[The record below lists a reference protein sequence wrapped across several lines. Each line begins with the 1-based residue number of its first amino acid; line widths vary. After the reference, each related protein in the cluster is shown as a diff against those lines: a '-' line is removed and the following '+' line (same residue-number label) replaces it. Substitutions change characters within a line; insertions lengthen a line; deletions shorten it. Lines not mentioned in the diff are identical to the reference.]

1 MIQSAEDQSY
11 LVDLSEGV
19 LRLSFNRPQYG
30 NAVPKTAVPGLT
42 ALFQTAQKDPSV
54 RCILIRGEGKVFSAG
69 GDVAGFAQSIEQD
82 IATRQA
88 DFARRLPLARQLVEA
103 VAGFDRPIVTAVRGA
118 AAGAG
123 LFYPLIADY
132 AIGDESAMFVF
143 AHQRVGLSPDGG
155 VTAVLPLVV
164 GVRMA
169 RMLLLTA
176 AKVDA
181 HEAFRLGML
190 HRIVPA
196 ETLEDKALKMAHR
209 LAKAPQKAI
218 ALAKKMVNASPQ
230 LSLADMLDSETDGI
244 VACVGDDDFAEGVR
258 AFMEKRP
265 PAFPSAR

>member
-11 LVDLSEGV
+11 MVELSDGV
-19 LRLSFNRPQYG
+19 LRLSFNRPQFG

-42 ALFQTAQKDPSV
+42 ALFRAAQSDRSV

-69 GDVAGFAQSIEQD
+69 GDVGGFAQSIEQD
-82 IATRQA
+82 VPTRQA

-103 VAGFDRPIVTAVRGA
+103 VAAFDRPIVTAIRGA

-123 LFYPLIADY
+123 LFYPLVADY
-132 AIGDESAMFVF
+132 AIGDDSATFVF

-176 AKVDA
+176 AKIDA
-181 HEAFRLGML
+181 EEALRLGML

-196 ETLEDKALKMAHR
+196 EKLEDAAMKMAR
-209 LAKAPQKAI
+209 RFAKAPQRAVS
-218 ALAKKMVNASPQ
+218 LAKKMVNASPQ
-230 LSLADMLDSETDGI
+230 SSLGAILDAETSGI

-258 AFMEKRP
+258 AFIAKRP
-265 PAFPSAR
+265 PDFPSTH